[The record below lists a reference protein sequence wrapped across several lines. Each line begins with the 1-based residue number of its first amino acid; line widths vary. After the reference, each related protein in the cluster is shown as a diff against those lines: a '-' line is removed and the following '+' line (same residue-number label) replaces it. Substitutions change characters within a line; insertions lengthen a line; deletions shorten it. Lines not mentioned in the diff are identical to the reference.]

1 MSLPKEPRQKMI
13 NIMYLVLT
21 ALLALNVSK
30 QIVHA
35 FVVVNTGLQK
45 TNKNTVDQNK
55 SLHDKFDAAFSKDAA
70 GTKKYK
76 DAADVVTR
84 QADEMVKYI
93 QDMKA
98 DLIKEVDKPKWS
110 LDKADTMLEYVEA
123 KEDFTTPTGIM
134 CGEGDDVT
142 KGKAHELK
150 VKLGQFRKSL
160 ISMFANKDIC
170 IGGYTDTMK
179 VNLGLLTPSQ
189 YAPDEGKQTWEYYYF
204 GEAPLVSDVVTFTK
218 LQADVRNAES
228 AMLNYFYTSIGAKDV
243 KVSSFVGKILPAST
257 YVLVGDSFK
266 ADIFPTAIMKTLPPQ
281 IEVGDSNMNAP
292 DPSKEGVQV
301 KVGSNG
307 VGKYAIKTDHE
318 GPNKVFGII
327 RIPDPVTGKPVAY
340 PFSTSYIVAKAAVT
354 VAPTQM
360 NVFYAGVDN
369 PVDISAAGFDN
380 SALHPSMSA
389 GSISPS
395 GAKGHYIVRAG
406 ADAIGRDATITVS
419 ATMPDGSHKSL
430 PAVHFRIKKIPDPA
444 CYTAGKPVGPI
455 SKAQLQSIPKVEAK
469 MPQDFDFAGVSFTVI
484 SFTMAVQ
491 SASGIWQ
498 NEPSSGPGGRFTGKM
513 ISLIGQTPRGA
524 YIIIQDVVVKGPDGK
539 NRPISGMSI
548 KIN

>member
-45 TNKNTVDQNK
+45 TNANTITQNK
-55 SLHDKFDAAFSKDAA
+55 ALLDKFDDAFSKDPKGSIDFKNAA
-70 GTKKYK
+70 HSVH
-76 DAADVVTR
+76 D
-84 QADEMVKYI
+84 QADAMVKYI

-98 DLIKEVDKPKWS
+98 DLIKAVDKPKWT
-110 LDKADTMLEYVEA
+110 LDKADTMLEYVDA

-134 CGEGDDVT
+134 CGEGDDVS

-150 VKLGQFRKSL
+150 MKLGEFRKNMLTWFSNKAVSHGL
-160 ISMFANKDIC
+160 KDTANVK
-170 IGGYTDTMK
+170 
-179 VNLGLLTPSQ
+179 LGLLTPAQ
-189 YAPDEGKQTWEYYYF
+189 YAPDEGRQTWEYYYF

-218 LQADVRNAES
+218 LQADVRSAES
-228 AMLNYFYTSIGAKDV
+228 AMLNYFYSNIGSNDV
-243 KVSSFVGKILPAST
+243 KVSTFKGKILPAST

-266 ADIFPTAIMKTLPPQ
+266 ADIFPTAVMKTLPPQ
-281 IEVGDSNMNAP
+281 IEVGDSNVNVK
-292 DPSKEGVQV
+292 DPKTEGVQV
-301 KVGSNG
+301 KVGEDG
-307 VGKYAIKTDHE
+307 IGKYAIKTDKE
-318 GPNKVFGII
+318 GPQKIYGLI
-327 RIPDPVTGKPVAY
+327 RIPDPQTGAPVAY

-354 VAPTQM
+354 VAPSQM

-380 SALHPSMSA
+380 SALHPSMSY

-395 GAKGHYIVRAG
+395 GAHGHYVVRAT
-406 ADAIGRDATITVS
+406 ADAIGKDAMITVS
-419 ATMPDGSHKSL
+419 ATMPDGTHKSL
-430 PAVHFRIKKIPDPA
+430 PAQHFRIKRIPDPA
-444 CYTAGKPVGPI
+444 TYTAGKSVGPI
-455 SKAQLQSIPKVEAK
+455 SKAQLQAIPKIEAK
-469 MPQDFDFAGVSFTVI
+469 MPADFDFAGVTFNVV

-498 NEPSSGPGGRFTGKM
+498 NETGTGGRFTPKM
-513 ISLIGQTPRGA
+513 LTLINQTPRGG
-524 YIIIQDVVVKGPDGK
+524 YIIIQDVFVMGPDGRK
-539 NRPISGMSI
+539 RPISGMSI
-548 KIN
+548 KVN